1 MKLKQLLEIP
11 ELRNKNA
18 RFNPDPEIC
27 MELKSDPFKNYPGL
41 PIENNIEASVL
52 KFGNQ
57 LKVYLVLNEN
67 TKFQIIG
74 KFEGVK
80 VQLHSTYQ
88 EESIDVCEKFR
99 KKGYAT
105 KLYLSLLKSGL
116 NILSDFKH
124 YPGTKGLW
132 KKLYDNGVL
141 IQVFDSK
148 TNSIISD
155 DYNLDDDDLKV
166 WSSNK
171 YLLLATTKKNLIDKH
186 VFENLIRP
194 NQKEKK

>member
-74 KFEGVK
+74 KFEGAK
-80 VQLHSTYQ
+80 VQLHNTYQ